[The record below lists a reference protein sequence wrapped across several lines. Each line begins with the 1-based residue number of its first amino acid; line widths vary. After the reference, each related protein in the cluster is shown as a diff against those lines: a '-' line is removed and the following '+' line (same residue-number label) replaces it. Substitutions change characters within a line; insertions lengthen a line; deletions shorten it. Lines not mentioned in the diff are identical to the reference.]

1 MPTCGAVSA
10 GAVVMGLMAVLALV
24 LGLVLARLWWQ
35 RRGSRFGEVARWF
48 QARGTPACTS
58 VMRAISVLD
67 SRPVVGTLSV
77 LIAWGNQGSS
87 HL

>member
-1 MPTCGAVSA
+1 MEIGAA
-10 GAVVMGLMAVLALV
+10 LALV

-35 RRGSRFGEVARWF
+35 RRGSRSGEVTCWF
-48 QARGTPACTS
+48 QAHGPPARTS
-58 VMRAISVLD
+58 VMRAISVLG
-67 SRPVVGTLSV
+67 SRPVVGTLSA